1 MLVITFVNVF
11 SQSIGCL
18 YIFFLISFAVQKLL
32 NLTKSHWFTFVFIF
46 PDETSPKKKKKLQF
60 MSKSVLPMFTPRSF
74 TIFIFIFRFLDN
86 FGFIFVYGVF
96 VFVYGDS
103 LSYT

>member
-1 MLVITFVNVF
+1 
-11 SQSIGCL
+11 
-18 YIFFLISFAVQKLL
+18 
-32 NLTKSHWFTFVFIF
+32 
-46 PDETSPKKKKKLQF
+46 